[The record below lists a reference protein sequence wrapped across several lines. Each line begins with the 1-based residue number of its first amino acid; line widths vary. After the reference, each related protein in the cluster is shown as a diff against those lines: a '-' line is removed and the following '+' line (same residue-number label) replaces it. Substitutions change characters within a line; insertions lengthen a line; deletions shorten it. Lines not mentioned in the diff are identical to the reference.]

1 MNSNDCSEA
10 CLNSLLNTDF
20 YEELPNDANPEYK
33 AKINDK
39 IDELL
44 SKELINDF
52 EASNLKQGSRTP
64 HFYGLPKMHKE
75 YITFPPL
82 RPICSGFNSCT
93 AKISEFID
101 AYLKP
106 LAQNTSS
113 CIKDTSDF
121 VERIESDVA
130 PTTISS
136 KTILATMDVSS
147 LYPNIDHE
155 EGVKACEYA
164 LNKRKTPLI
173 STSVLTGLIKTVLKS
188 NTLKFGERFFHQIKG
203 TAMGTPM
210 AVNFANLFLAKFET
224 EMLADYKKKFKKL
237 PTVWLRYIDDIFFT
251 WDYDETS
258 LKHFIN
264 FRNNYSSNQ
273 NMKSNITFTAD
284 YSTSEVYFLDTK
296 IKFKGER
303 LISELYSKPTASFQ
317 YLH

>member
-1 MNSNDCSEA
+1 MGVPNKVKFNRSEGLLHFIQNITNDLKTNLGKNKNKFWNNLDTNQRKALLDLANDASIIIKAADKGGAIIIMNSNDYSEA

-33 AKINDK
+33 AKSNDK
-39 IDELL
+39 IDDLL

-64 HFYGLPKMHKE
+64 HFCGLPKIHKE

-106 LAQNTSS
+106 LAQSTSS
-113 CIKDTSDF
+113 YIKDTSDF

-155 EGVKACEYA
+155 EGVKTCEYA

-173 STSVLTGLIKTVLKS
+173 STSVLTSLIMTVLKS
-188 NTLKFGERFFHQIKG
+188 DTLKFGERFFHQVIG
-203 TAMGTPM
+203 TVMGTPM
-210 AVNFANLFLAKFET
+210 AVNFANLFMAKFET
-224 EMLADYKKKFKKL
+224 EMLADYKKKFKK
-237 PTVWLRYIDDIFFT
+237 
-251 WDYDETS
+251 
-258 LKHFIN
+258 
-264 FRNNYSSNQ
+264 
-273 NMKSNITFTAD
+273 ITYCLAPI
-284 YSTSEVYFLDTK
+284 Y
-296 IKFKGER
+296 
-303 LISELYSKPTASFQ
+303 
-317 YLH
+317 

>member
-1 MNSNDCSEA
+1 MANDASIIIKPADKGGAIVIMNSNDYNEA
-10 CLNSLLNTDF
+10 CLKSLLNTDF

-39 IDELL
+39 IDDLL

-64 HFYGLPKMHKE
+64 HFYGLPKIHKE
-75 YITFPPL
+75 YITFPLL

-113 CIKDTSDF
+113 YIKDTSDF

-130 PTTISS
+130 PTAISS
-136 KTILATMDVSS
+136 KAILATMDVSS

-164 LNKRKTPLI
+164 LNKRKTP
-173 STSVLTGLIKTVLKS
+173 
-188 NTLKFGERFFHQIKG
+188 
-203 TAMGTPM
+203 
-210 AVNFANLFLAKFET
+210 
-224 EMLADYKKKFKKL
+224 
-237 PTVWLRYIDDIFFT
+237 
-251 WDYDETS
+251 
-258 LKHFIN
+258 
-264 FRNNYSSNQ
+264 
-273 NMKSNITFTAD
+273 
-284 YSTSEVYFLDTK
+284 
-296 IKFKGER
+296 
-303 LISELYSKPTASFQ
+303 
-317 YLH
+317 